1 MVRSV
6 APKHSRGGRPNL
18 ESIWAECGNR
28 GAPAV
33 LGANFRL
40 RRRPRPPRRLN
51 RGSMTPV
58 PADGQSSGRQSG
70 RAEPLSAP
78 AKCRTTRTQSLLPRT
93 HASNYLRTLP
103 YRLDQ
108 PHHAVVDPLD
118 ASRCGCLRLPEPAN
132 MRPLH
137 ACERSVSRR
146 IVAGSVRI
154 RSGAAAGSLRA
165 MCCAGRAYAS
175 SPRQC
180 QGVDD
185 GGRCT
190 CTSRQLRATRAAER
204 LTVHVLPPL
213 TAAVP
218 LGFVLMT

>member
-1 MVRSV
+1 MRS
-6 APKHSRGGRPNL
+6 ARRRRL

-108 PHHAVVDPLD
+108 PHHAVVDPLG

-137 ACERSVSRR
+137 ACERSVSRPDR
-146 IVAGSVRI
+146 GGFRADQI
-154 RSGAAAGSLRA
+154 RSGGRLATCDVLCGACLR
-165 MCCAGRAYAS
+165 
-175 SPRQC
+175 
-180 QGVDD
+180 
-185 GGRCT
+185 
-190 CTSRQLRATRAAER
+190 LF
-204 LTVHVLPPL
+204 

-218 LGFVLMT
+218 RRG